1 MWHGRS
7 RQKTGPQ
14 LSEPKGKNRV
24 AYVLHLSAGQCR
36 DDCMG
41 MKKRQAAE
49 RTGILPFYPFA
60 EKGDQSNLQS
70 SFW

>member
-7 RQKTGPQ
+7 RQKTRPQ
-14 LSEPKGKNRV
+14 LSELKGKNGV
-24 AYVLHLSAGQCR
+24 THVLHLSAGQCK
-36 DDCMG
+36 DDYTG
-41 MKKRQAAE
+41 MKRRQAAE

-70 SFW
+70 GF